1 MWDTIILDPMINS
14 LLWIYDLLGNNF
26 GLAIIVFTALIRLVT
41 LPLTLQQQRSTQ
53 KMQEMQGSKAWQD
66 MQKKYK
72 DDKQKLQQE
81 QLKLYQEVGFNPLSG
96 CLPTLIQLPIIFG
109 LYGAIIRALAT
120 TPTQLLELANHIYD
134 FIPSSIIPLNSQFLY
149 MNLGQPERLY
159 LSFLPNIGIPVL
171 TILVVIS
178 TYFQNKLM
186 TPPTGDAQGAQM
198 GKVMA
203 LYMRCSRLLRL
214 HPRLRPGAVLRG
226 LQPAGHRSIRRHG
239 EGGFQEAA
247 FVRREQ
253 HGQAQ
258 ALTGSAGLAL
268 PKVISLPTDRVIV
281 CVINA

>member
-66 MQKKYK
+66 MQKKFK
-72 DDKQKLQQE
+72 GDKQKLQEE
-81 QLKLYQEVGFNPLSG
+81 QLKLYKEVGFNPLSG

-149 MNLGQPERLY
+149 MNLGQPERLF
-159 LSFLPNIGIPVL
+159 LPFLPNIGIPVL

-203 LYMRCSRLLRL
+203 LYMPLLL
-214 HPRLRPGAVLRG
+214 GYFAYTLA
-226 LQPAGHRSIRRHG
+226 S
-239 EGGFQEAA
+239 
-247 FVRREQ
+247 
-253 HGQAQ
+253 
-258 ALTGSAGLAL
+258 GLAL
-268 PKVISLPTDRVIV
+268 YFVASNLLAIVQYAATGKVDFKKLLSFGANSTAKPKR
-281 CVINA
+281 

>member
-14 LLWIYDLLGNNF
+14 LLWIYDLLWNNF

-53 KMQEMQGSKAWQD
+53 KMQEMQQSKAWLD
-66 MQKKYK
+66 LQKKYK

-81 QLKLYQEVGFNPLSG
+81 QLSLYKEVGFNPLSG

-120 TPTQLLELANHIYD
+120 TPTQLLELAKHIYS
-134 FIPSSIIPLNSQFLY
+134 FIPSSLIPLNSQFLY

-159 LSFLPNIGIPVL
+159 LSFLPNIGIPLL

-186 TPPTGDAQGAQM
+186 TPPSADAQSASM
-198 GKVMA
+198 SKMMA
-203 LYMRCSRLLRL
+203 LYMPLLL
-214 HPRLRPGAVLRG
+214 GYFAYTLA
-226 LQPAGHRSIRRHG
+226 S
-239 EGGFQEAA
+239 
-247 FVRREQ
+247 
-253 HGQAQ
+253 
-258 ALTGSAGLAL
+258 GLAL
-268 PKVISLPTDRVIV
+268 YFVVSNLLAIVQYAATGKIDFKKLLSFSGNGKKKPTKR
-281 CVINA
+281 

>member
-1 MWDTIILDPMINS
+1 
-14 LLWIYDLLGNNF
+14 
-26 GLAIIVFTALIRLVT
+26 
-41 LPLTLQQQRSTQ
+41 
-53 KMQEMQGSKAWQD
+53 MQEMQSSKAWQD

-120 TPTQLLELANHIYD
+120 TPTQLLELANHIYS
-134 FIPSSIIPLNSQFLY
+134 FIPSSIIPLNSHFLY
-149 MNLGQPERLY
+149 MNLGQPERLV
-159 LSFLPNIGIPVL
+159 LPFLPNIGIPVL

-203 LYMRCSRLLRL
+203 LYMPLLL
-214 HPRLRPGAVLRG
+214 GYFAYTLGLRPGALLRR
-226 LQPAGHRSIRRHG
+226 LQPAGHRAVCRYG
-239 EGGFQEAA
+239 KAGYQEAA
-247 FVRREQ
+247 LLRRKQ
-253 HGQAQ
+253 HGQAK
-258 ALTGSAGLAL
+258 ALTGGAGPAL
-268 PKVISLPTDRVIV
+268 LQDFSLFTDRVIV
-281 CVINA
+281 CEINA

>member
-72 DDKQKLQQE
+72 DDKQKIQKE

-120 TPTQLLELANHIYD
+120 TPPQLLEPANHIYD
-134 FIPSSIIPLNSQFLY
+134 FIPSSLIPPNSPFLY
-149 MNLGQPERLY
+149 MNPGPPE
-159 LSFLPNIGIPVL
+159 
-171 TILVVIS
+171 
-178 TYFQNKLM
+178 
-186 TPPTGDAQGAQM
+186 
-198 GKVMA
+198 
-203 LYMRCSRLLRL
+203 
-214 HPRLRPGAVLRG
+214 
-226 LQPAGHRSIRRHG
+226 
-239 EGGFQEAA
+239 
-247 FVRREQ
+247 
-253 HGQAQ
+253 
-258 ALTGSAGLAL
+258 
-268 PKVISLPTDRVIV
+268 
-281 CVINA
+281 